1 MNQIPW
7 IEKYRPTSF
16 EKIILDDINHTIFK
30 KMLEENFIPNMIF
43 YGPPGTGKTTTIINF
58 INEFQKRNKEQHN
71 ELIIHLNASDDR
83 GIDIIRN
90 QIDSFAKASHLFN
103 KGTKFI
109 ILDEIDYM
117 TKNAQFLLYILMKN
131 NIQNVRF
138 CLICNYVSK
147 LESSIINMCMA
158 FKFNVLPKK
167 YIVSFLKNICD
178 NEKILNIQCSDI
190 NNIITLFGSDIRSMI
205 NYLQRQYQTNKKNLF
220 IISDNKIKEL
230 LDCFVKSKIALSE
243 REMNNYMYNYNIEK
257 QELVIYIFKYI
268 TKHYTL
274 TRNHIYFMK
283 SVLHNDNYYVDE
295 FNNFFISNIISVLRT

>member
-1 MNQIPW
+1 
-7 IEKYRPTSF
+7 
-16 EKIILDDINHTIFK
+16 
-30 KMLEENFIPNMIF
+30 
-43 YGPPGTGKTTTIINF
+43 
-58 INEFQKRNKEQHN
+58 
-71 ELIIHLNASDDR
+71 
-83 GIDIIRN
+83 
-90 QIDSFAKASHLFN
+90 
-103 KGTKFI
+103 
-109 ILDEIDYM
+109 
-117 TKNAQFLLYILMKN
+117 MKN

-167 YIVSFLKNICD
+167 YIVSFIKNICD

-295 FNNFFISNIISVLRT
+295 FNNFFISNIVSVLRA